1 MAADCRAE
9 LPDGILLADII
20 CRTVC
25 PFSVQTDIPF
35 LFTQVHRISFYAPQ
49 PHIVSRNFS
58 VMDADT
64 PDNIG
69 IIASQDLGLLSA
81 DRISV
86 H

>member
-1 MAADCRAE
+1 MTQRKE
-9 LPDGILLADII
+9 NGIL
-20 CRTVC
+20 
-25 PFSVQTDIPF
+25 
-35 LFTQVHRISFYAPQ
+35 HRESEK
-49 PHIVSRNFS
+49 NFS

-64 PDNIG
+64 PDNVG